1 MNDDTTTRFI
11 ASLVKSLQSLCHGYV
26 EFEKNIEIIGHIYLN
41 IDSQQKYDYVVNEQV
56 CKNEDESQAMF
67 VSNSFHAQPARTT
80 VRTSRQCNALD
91 LKIQSAKDTIG
102 IDLSTFQTDVGQ
114 GRSASRESSQSLSAG
129 SETGS
134 VSGNVPNRE
143 PGTSP
148 SLHCQNP
155 ERSVSRRKRHLHDL
169 SSKPSPD
176 VSPPSRSRDGERRDH
191 HDSPSLRSQYT
202 LGASASKL
210 ARRISNELEKQGLA
224 TPAQTD
230 NDVEIHTRLSGSNE
244 TPSRFG
250 RNGQGASQRQF
261 SDDSS
266 KHIDSIKDP
275 PEKSEGQLLADSI
288 DLSRVKEEVIEDESL
303 FDQLDWNRA
312 ARDADQETYDPQAEG
327 HEASED
333 QIVAENLAAAASSSL
348 YPVMIHQNT
357 AGLPMPGYG
366 SPVFPQ
372 NFNEPTHTMSASS
385 SPIAS
390 TSGQLSPGAVFGARR
405 TQPGNSGRD
414 ALEMASQHEL
424 NPNLLRCNL
433 CSYATSF
440 VGALKRHLRTWHINK
455 SPPIPPRPGYPWPST
470 CGMDNVG
477 RFQSMVLPVTHL
489 QGSGEPDVMIT
500 SDNTAGN
507 PGMLEA
513 ISIFESKENEGDSS
527 SIRGQHPDSLIR
539 DFKCLLPDTEERDP
553 CIEAVC
559 SEDVQNTVMVMSTD
573 DSENSPKVLLL
584 CRFCNKSFRS
594 RLGLKLH
601 IDSKHLGKFQ
611 YKCKICGKGFTNLWN
626 YRNHLSTHSLTP
638 SEKCENC
645 GAVFQF
651 KISLQEHQQ
660 TCLPRTSAPTE
671 LVEVKEEASARMYSC
686 HMCGRLFK
694 WRSSLKY
701 HRDKGCIVKRFSQGM
716 Q

>member
-1 MNDDTTTRFI
+1 METFI
-11 ASLVKSLQSLCHGYV
+11 SLSLGYFFRVWFLWIVPPSNMFTLHFNGWIFKEIWKQSKGGHVCSFLSFNPSF
-26 EFEKNIEIIGHIYLN
+26 EF
-41 IDSQQKYDYVVNEQV
+41 
-56 CKNEDESQAMF
+56 
-67 VSNSFHAQPARTT
+67 
-80 VRTSRQCNALD
+80 
-91 LKIQSAKDTIG
+91 LKIFLFVQELKLEHCEKKFINNKCHSVFS
-102 IDLSTFQTDVGQ
+102 LL
-114 GRSASRESSQSLSAG
+114 SLS
-129 SETGS
+129 
-134 VSGNVPNRE
+134 
-143 PGTSP
+143 
-148 SLHCQNP
+148 SLTVFLWNQ
-155 ERSVSRRKRHLHDL
+155 L
-169 SSKPSPD
+169 
-176 VSPPSRSRDGERRDH
+176 
-191 HDSPSLRSQYT
+191 T
-202 LGASASKL
+202 LW
-210 ARRISNELEKQGLA
+210 
-224 TPAQTD
+224 
-230 NDVEIHTRLSGSNE
+230 
-244 TPSRFG
+244 F
-250 RNGQGASQRQF
+250 
-261 SDDSS
+261 
-266 KHIDSIKDP
+266 
-275 PEKSEGQLLADSI
+275 
-288 DLSRVKEEVIEDESL
+288 SL
-303 FDQLDWNRA
+303 FA
-312 ARDADQETYDPQAEG
+312 
-327 HEASED
+327 
-333 QIVAENLAAAASSSL
+333 
-348 YPVMIHQNT
+348 
-357 AGLPMPGYG
+357 
-366 SPVFPQ
+366 
-372 NFNEPTHTMSASS
+372 
-385 SPIAS
+385 
-390 TSGQLSPGAVFGARR
+390 
-405 TQPGNSGRD
+405 D

-424 NPNLLRCNL
+424 NPSLLRCNL

-477 RFQSMVLPVTHL
+477 RFQSMVLPVTQL
-489 QGSGEPDVMIT
+489 QGAGEPDVMIT
-500 SDNTAGN
+500 SDNTEGN

-513 ISIFESKENEGDSS
+513 ISIFETKENEGDSS

-671 LVEVKEEASARMYSC
+671 LVEVKEEASSRMYSC

-701 HRDKGCIVKRFSQGM
+701 HRDKGCIVKRFSQGL